1 MKWKGFYYSIYGEN
15 TPTTITIKVNQL
27 HAAIL
32 WHIVE
37 MQLSAF
43 DISALA
49 YLRIQ

>member
-1 MKWKGFYYSIYGEN
+1 MKWKGFYYSVYGEN
-15 TPTTITIKVNQL
+15 TPTTTIKVNQL

-37 MQLSAF
+37 MPLLAF